1 MDFLSFSLGASRVGV
16 IRVEVLRL
24 VGIEGL
30 SAVSFPPA
38 ISSYLLVVKGEF
50 LSCPVGYSVFETI
63 RSLSFSF
70 SG

>member
-50 LSCPVGYSVFETI
+50 LSCLAQKLFLF
-63 RSLSFSF
+63 SLEKNSLAARF
-70 SG
+70 